1 MSGLGKNWRKK
12 RGFHVTTD
20 DLETDW
26 TPHRPAPFGP
36 SLSSNP
42 SLDLGPG
49 PASPIM
55 TNDYQDLQHLDN
67 EDNGHQLRQAP
78 PPPQRLFRRLCSGP
92 CFLLLSLG
100 LGLLLLVVVCVI
112 GSQNSKLRDEL
123 QALRVTFSNFTAS
136 TEVEVKT
143 LSSQGERA
151 LGLRLGGL
159 GGPVDRWG
167 CRDTEPASPPG
178 GSVGRKVKSLESQLQ
193 KQQQQL
199 SEDHSS
205 LLLHVKQFVS
215 DLRSLSCQI
224 AVLHGNG
231 SAASCCPVNWLEFE
245 GSCYWFSRSGKSW
258 PEADKYCRL
267 ENAHLV
273 VVGSWEEQKFIQH
286 HMGPVNTWMG
296 LTDQSGPWKW
306 VDGTDYEKGFKN
318 WRPEQPDD
326 WYGHGLGGGEDC
338 AHFTDDGRWNDDV
351 CQRPYRW
358 VCETERDAAG

>member
-1 MSGLGKNWRKK
+1 
-12 RGFHVTTD
+12 
-20 DLETDW
+20 
-26 TPHRPAPFGP
+26 
-36 SLSSNP
+36 
-42 SLDLGPG
+42 
-49 PASPIM
+49 M

-136 TEVEVKT
+136 TEVEVKA
-143 LSSQGERA
+143 LSSQGEGA
-151 LGLRLGGL
+151 LGLRLGGGE
-159 GGPVDRWG
+159 GGPVGRWG
-167 CRDTEPASPPG
+167 RRDTEPASPPG

-231 SAASCCPVNWLEFE
+231 SAASCCPVNWLEYE

>member
-1 MSGLGKNWRKK
+1 GRSRTLHRLSHPGAPITDFFTCRAPWR
-12 RGFHVTTD
+12 RS
-20 DLETDW
+20 L
-26 TPHRPAPFGP
+26 RP
-36 SLSSNP
+36 LSSRDP
-42 SLDLGPG
+42 VPDTRTPCFV
-49 PASPIM
+49 A
-55 TNDYQDLQHLDN
+55 
-67 EDNGHQLRQAP
+67 AP

-136 TEVEVKT
+136 TEVEVKA
-143 LSSQGERA
+143 LSSQ
-151 LGLRLGGL
+151 
-159 GGPVDRWG
+159 
-167 CRDTEPASPPG
+167 
-178 GSVGRKVKSLESQLQ
+178 
-193 KQQQQL
+193 
-199 SEDHSS
+199 DHSS

-245 GSCYWFSRSGKSW
+245 GSCYWFSRSGKTW

>member
-36 SLSSNP
+36 SLSPNP

-136 TEVEVKT
+136 TEVEVKA
-143 LSSQGERA
+143 LSSQ
-151 LGLRLGGL
+151 
-159 GGPVDRWG
+159 
-167 CRDTEPASPPG
+167 G

-231 SAASCCPVNWLEFE
+231 SAASCCPVNWLEYE